1 MPAGSYSIIA
11 LIQYSWVEFAG
22 VAGVAG
28 VNWHD
33 LLGLNVM
40 LLYDRERDLF
50 VIAEFVVL

>member
-22 VAGVAG
+22 VAGV
-28 VNWHD
+28 NWHD
-33 LLGLNVM
+33 LSGLNVM
-40 LLYDRERDLF
+40 LLYDRDRDLF